1 MEHHLVTRKLQ
12 IYRKHGD
19 DNFMHNF
26 EYELL
31 ERKTKNST
39 DLKMQ
44 VKFFLKKLLD
54 RAKEIGRKKI
64 IFCFNGSSF
73 T

>member
-19 DNFMHNF
+19 DNFMHDF

-31 ERKTKNST
+31 ERK
-39 DLKMQ
+39 
-44 VKFFLKKLLD
+44 
-54 RAKEIGRKKI
+54 KEEQY
-64 IFCFNGSSF
+64 
-73 T
+73 